1 LKKIKKVIQS
11 FTKQR
16 YIAKIKEEAG
26 FLGSD
31 SESYRSVRMH
41 LEKRRLI
48 AVKST
53 GFKVFN
59 RFSPA
64 KSIRSSRFLLML
76 EEEEVFFLSN
86 WDVGDY
92 INVQENIS
100 TLQRLYRRSG
110 NYISVQKNIST
121 FSIRSTQITAF
132 QRLQQMRRQQ
142 MKTIR
147 IILIIILLAGVIY
160 WLWTGSERFLP
171 YVMLAASASAFL
183 TTWEEDEVLYPVA

>member
-1 LKKIKKVIQS
+1 MKKIKKVIQS

-16 YIAKIKEEAG
+16 YITKIKEEAG

-86 WDVGDY
+86 WGVGDY

-110 NYISVQKNIST
+110 DYIDVQKIISPFKKIYQRSACAPHKSPHSSG
-121 FSIRSTQITAF
+121 FSR
-132 QRLQQMRRQQ
+132 
-142 MKTIR
+142 
-147 IILIIILLAGVIY
+147 
-160 WLWTGSERFLP
+160 
-171 YVMLAASASAFL
+171 
-183 TTWEEDEVLYPVA
+183 